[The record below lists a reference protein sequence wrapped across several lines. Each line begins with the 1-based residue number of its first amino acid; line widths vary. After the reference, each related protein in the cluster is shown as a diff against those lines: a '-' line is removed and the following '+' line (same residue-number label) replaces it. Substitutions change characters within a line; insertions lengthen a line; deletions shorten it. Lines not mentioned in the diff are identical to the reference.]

1 MRTANYTTNQ
11 LRAMARQGGTILVSI
26 LLLVAVSAYIAT
38 EMTYRQTMDI
48 RRTSHIIEQDQLYE
62 YLLAAEEFA
71 KLGLKEDL
79 RRDRNKQQ
87 QVDTV
92 FKELDEWS
100 EPRTL
105 PIPGGYV
112 SGEVTE
118 LHGRFNIN
126 WLMSGAGAQ
135 RDARVAQLEKLLGKL
150 GLPTEGTAREIVQ
163 RIADWV
169 DVDDQP
175 MDFDGI
181 EDSGYLLEQP
191 AFRAA
196 NRLLLETS
204 ELLVIPGMTREDL
217 EVLAPYIAMLPP
229 TSKLNLNTASQEL
242 LESIDCLNSTDI
254 ITRREQEEG
263 LKDVPPDTVLKT
275 QGGHCDDIALV
286 PAEYDVK
293 SEFFLLNAE
302 AKLGQ
307 QIMRLR
313 SILYRSSNQQGD
325 EAKIQVIYRKQ
336 LDPFSRV

>member
-1 MRTANYTTNQ
+1 MRTANYTAIHLTGV
-11 LRAMARQGGTILVSI
+11 ARQGGTILVSI

-79 RRDRNKQQ
+79 RRDRKNQQ

-92 FKELDEWS
+92 YEELDEWS

-118 LHGRFNIN
+118 LQGRFNIN
-126 WLMSGAGAQ
+126 WLMASTGAQ
-135 RDARVAQLEKLLGKL
+135 RNIRVAQLEKLLGKL
-150 GLPTEGTAREIVQ
+150 ALPTEGTAREIVQ
-163 RIADWV
+163 RITDWV

-175 MDFDGI
+175 MNFDGI

-191 AFRAA
+191 AFRAG
-196 NRLLLETS
+196 NRLLVEAS
-204 ELLVIPGMTREDL
+204 ELLVIPGLTREDL

-229 TSKLNLNTASQEL
+229 TSTLNLNTAPQEL
-242 LESIDCLNSTDI
+242 LESIECLDSAAI
-254 ITRREQEEG
+254 INQREQEQG
-263 LKDVPPDTVLKT
+263 LKQVPQMTTLKD
-275 QGGHCDDIALV
+275 QGSHCANVNLV
-286 PAEYDVK
+286 EAEYDVK

-302 AKLGQ
+302 AKMGQ
-307 QIMRLR
+307 QVMRLR